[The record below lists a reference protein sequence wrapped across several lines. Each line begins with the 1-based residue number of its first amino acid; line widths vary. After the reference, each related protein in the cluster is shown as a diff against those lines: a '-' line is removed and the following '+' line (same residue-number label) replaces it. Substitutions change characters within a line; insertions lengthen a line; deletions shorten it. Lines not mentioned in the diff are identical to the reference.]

1 MGREKSTGTGTG
13 PGRASSWSGRTL
25 PCRPASWRR
34 RWRGDLHPV
43 ELSVPRLLGAGR
55 EDEIDRIVE
64 EIAERLPD
72 SDVVLYT
79 SRALVRTDDPEESLA
94 LSRSVS
100 SGLVDVVARLDRSR
114 PLRFLVAKGG
124 ITSSDIAT
132 EGLGVRRA
140 EVAGQLLPGVVS
152 VWLLAADSDFPG
164 LPYVI
169 FPGNVG
175 TADTLARVVSILREE
190 PNT

>member
-1 MGREKSTGTGTG
+1 M
-13 PGRASSWSGRTL
+13 AL
-25 PCRPASWRR
+25 
-34 RWRGDLHPV
+34 GDLHPV
-43 ELSVPRLLGAGR
+43 ELSVPHLLGAGR

-72 SDVVLYT
+72 SDVLYT

-132 EGLGVRRA
+132 EGLNVRRA

-175 TADTLARVVSILREE
+175 TADTLARVVSILRER